1 MSNLETKVQEVNKI
15 LKDGE
20 PDNITADK
28 SRGFVMTG
36 YTPQYV
42 VDAMNKVFGLEGWG
56 FEDIYNKIA
65 DREAVA
71 HVRVWLKTEEGTVER
86 TAYGSKVMFE
96 KTSYGDAKKSA
107 QTDGLKKAL
116 SYFSIGNRA
125 YHGKLE
131 AKEKGSFA
139 TDYSNY

>member
-1 MSNLETKVQEVNKI
+1 MRNLEALVQEVNKI

-20 PDNITADK
+20 PSNITADK
-28 SRGFVMTG
+28 SRGFEMTG
-36 YTPQYV
+36 YSPQYV
-42 VDAMNKVFGLEGWG
+42 VDAMNKVFGLDGWG
-56 FEDIYNKIA
+56 FEDIYNKVA
-65 DREAVA
+65 DKEAVA
-71 HVRVWLKTEEGTVER
+71 HVKVWLKLDEVRVVER
-86 TAYGSKVMFE
+86 TAYGSKKLLE

-131 AKEKGSFA
+131 AKE
-139 TDYSNY
+139 Y